1 MFSLSEASFLM
12 RFMDLTK
19 PLVYLFR
26 RAQESPATLETRV
39 AALDE
44 GSSELIAATA
54 TGHGE
59 EALREAAVR
68 KLPDGTTLRKLA
80 GLSEGAAASE
90 SADVARFAQ
99 ERVAQLID
107 SGSIEFADL
116 CAVVGNTTALLSVAG
131 LCSNPDHLAQVL
143 LSIDDPQRMASL
155 VVEGSSSRL
164 RQLAAQSIEDPAE
177 LTRLLRQVRGKD
189 KSVYK
194 IIKQKCDA
202 LRAEEQR
209 IAQIASDV
217 AALCASLERHSH
229 RFYDALYA
237 TSFKL
242 FYEQWQTLESQAAPD
257 IKDRALLAIDRCR
270 DVIAGHVQQL
280 AQRAEEEAQQAARK
294 AARDEA
300 LVLAEVEAQR
310 RNEAAALAAAE
321 AAALRE
327 AEERARTEKLASEA
341 LALRQVGGL
350 IGKANSAL
358 RDGNTA
364 RAAGLRRAV
373 EEKLPTVPAVPAFL
387 ASQVLQLDMKLHEL
401 KEWKDYAVA
410 PKRAELIEEMEA
422 LIGSEEA
429 PKALADRIKR
439 LQDEWKT
446 ISKGIVSDS
455 EADWQ
460 RFHQAS
466 QAAYQPCRE
475 YFEAQ
480 ARQRQE
486 NVEKRRLVLERLR
499 AFEGSQSG
507 EHPDWR
513 AVAAVL
519 REAPQE
525 WRRHSPVDRAAG
537 LAIQEEFDASID
549 RLQGRLDSWYANNL
563 AEKKSLILRAQ
574 HLRTKEDSGEAVD
587 AVKRLQLQ
595 WKNIGAV
602 QRDQE
607 QQLWD
612 EFREQCDAVFQKR
625 QQAYAEH
632 AAGLE
637 ANKRLAMALCE
648 EAERLAVLSGP
659 ELLEG
664 AAKIPQ
670 WRTDFEAL
678 GEIPRADQ
686 RGLRDRFERA
696 LTRCQAQISQMR
708 ARDKE
713 LSFTN
718 LLEAARLIH
727 LYGWAVAQGDAPSDL
742 EAHKQ
747 AAELFI
753 AGVEQWPKG
762 AAQALKEAWVK
773 AHAAASLD
781 AAAHETALR
790 MLCIRSEILT
800 DRPTPPED
808 HALRR
813 AYQVQRLVRS
823 MGQRS
828 EENADDLDAF
838 GLEWVRVGPVPAATH
853 QTLLA
858 RFLRCRT

>member
-1 MFSLSEASFLM
+1 M
-12 RFMDLTK
+12 RFMDLVK
-19 PLVYLFR
+19 PLRHLFR
-26 RAQESPATLETRV
+26 ATPPSPPTLETRV

-54 TGHGE
+54 LGGGE
-59 EALREAAVR
+59 EALRAAAVL
-68 KLPDGTTLRKLA
+68 KLPDGTLLRRLA
-80 GLSEGAAASE
+80 GLSEGAAPPEAAHFE
-90 SADVARFAQ
+90 RIAQ

-107 SGSIEFADL
+107 SGSIDFADL
-116 CAVVGNTTALLSVAG
+116 RAAAPNSTAMLSVAG
-131 LCSNPDHLAQVL
+131 LCSNPDHLAQIL
-143 LSIDDPQRMASL
+143 GSIDDPQRLANL
-155 VVEGSSSRL
+155 AVEGSSSRM
-164 RQLAAQSIEDPAE
+164 RQLAAQRIEDPAE
-177 LTRLLRQVRGKD
+177 LARLLKQVRGKD
-189 KSVYK
+189 KNVYK
-194 IIKQKCDA
+194 IIKQKCDV

-209 IAQIASDV
+209 IAQVASDI
-217 AALCASLERHSH
+217 AALCASLERHSQ

-242 FYEQWQTLESQAAPD
+242 FHEQWQTLESQAAPD
-257 IKDRALLAIDRCR
+257 LKDRALLAIERCR
-270 DVIAGHVQQL
+270 DVIAGHTRQQ
-280 AQRAEEEAQQAARK
+280 AQRADEEAQQAARK
-294 AARDEA
+294 VAREEA
-300 LVLAEVEAQR
+300 TAFAELEAQR
-310 RNEAAALAAAE
+310 RNEAATLAAAE

-327 AEERARTEKLASEA
+327 AEEKARNEKLASEA

-358 RDGNTA
+358 REGNTA

-387 ASQVLQLDMKLHEL
+387 ASQVLKLDMKLHEL

-439 LQDEWKT
+439 LQEEWKT
-446 ISKGIVSDS
+446 ISKGIVSES

-460 RFHQAS
+460 RFHQAA

-486 NVEKRRLVLERLR
+486 NLEKRRLVLERLR
-499 AFEGSQSG
+499 AFESTQSG

-549 RLQGRLDSWYANNL
+549 RLQGRLDSWYAHNL
-563 AEKKSLILRAQ
+563 AEKNSLIQRAQ
-574 HLRTKEDSGEAVD
+574 QLRTKEDSGEAVD

-595 WKNIGAV
+595 WKSIGAV

-612 EFREQCDAVFQKR
+612 EFREQCDAIFQKR
-625 QQAYAEH
+625 QQAFAEH
-632 AAGLE
+632 AAGLD
-637 ANKRLAMALCE
+637 ANKRLAVALCE

-664 AAKIPQ
+664 IAKIPQ

-678 GEIPRADQ
+678 GEVPRADQ
-686 RGLRDRFERA
+686 RALRDRFERA
-696 LTRCQAQISQMR
+696 LTRSQAQISQMR

-713 LSFTN
+713 LAFAN
-718 LLEAARLIH
+718 LLEAAGLIRS
-727 LYGWAVAQGDAPSDL
+727 YGWAVAQGAAPSDL
-742 EAHKQ
+742 EALKQ
-747 AAELFI
+747 AAEFFI
-753 AGVEQWPKG
+753 AGVQQWPKG
-762 AAQALKEAWVK
+762 GIQALKEAWEK
-773 AHAAASLD
+773 AHAAGGLD
-781 AAAHETALR
+781 AAANETALR
-790 MLCIRSEILT
+790 MLCVRSEILT
-800 DRPTPPED
+800 DRPTPAED
-808 HALRR
+808 QGLRR
-813 AYQVQRLVRS
+813 TYQVQRLVRS
-823 MGQRS
+823 MGRN
-828 EENADDLDAF
+828 EDNPDDLDAF
-838 GLEWVRVGPVPAATH
+838 GLEWVRVGPVPAETH
-853 QTLLA
+853 EALLA
-858 RFLRCRT
+858 RFLRCRP